1 MKKNTFVITALVL
14 SALVGTQN
22 AYALSTQLHVDDNVQ
37 NNSQTSSTT
46 LHATTETNTNVSTE
60 VKINAKSAAKLQT
73 RLATSK
79 EHADKEIDRRIKKMT
94 EVKEKINALERLS
107 ANEKA
112 SLVGTLQTEI
122 ANLTTLK
129 AKIDADTGT
138 TILKTDIQSISK
150 SYRIYMLILPQAH
163 IAATADSIVTTTDTM
178 ATLGLKL
185 QSRIAA
191 LQAAGKNTTTMTTL
205 LADFNAKIADAK
217 VQATAAM
224 TAVASLTPDNGD
236 KVMKENNTKAFATAK
251 TDIKTA
257 QTDLKAARED
267 ASKIVI
273 SLKANGEVKVHATS
287 TSATST
293 TTVH

>member
-1 MKKNTFVITALVL
+1 
-14 SALVGTQN
+14 
-22 AYALSTQLHVDDNVQ
+22 
-37 NNSQTSSTT
+37 
-46 LHATTETNTNVSTE
+46 
-60 VKINAKSAAKLQT
+60 
-73 RLATSK
+73 
-79 EHADKEIDRRIKKMT
+79 
-94 EVKEKINALERLS
+94 
-107 ANEKA
+107 
-112 SLVGTLQTEI
+112 
-122 ANLTTLK
+122 
-129 AKIDADTGT
+129 
-138 TILKTDIQSISK
+138 
-150 SYRIYMLILPQAH
+150 MLILPQAH